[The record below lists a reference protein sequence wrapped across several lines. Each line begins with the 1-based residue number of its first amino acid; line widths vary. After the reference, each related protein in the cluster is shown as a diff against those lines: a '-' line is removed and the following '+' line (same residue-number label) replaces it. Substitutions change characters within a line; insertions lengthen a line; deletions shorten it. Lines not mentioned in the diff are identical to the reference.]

1 MTYSAF
7 LKELKRLKAANRES
21 IIKKYPEI
29 MMGRDEFAQLL
40 SQLAAKGITQF
51 CVIQYPDWAGGCYH
65 GLKLSI
71 PEQLEAFEYIDWQGD
86 LSKALKDRHKIF
98 RSESNRDSMEL
109 YYNTLE
115 EIILD
120 NLQ

>member
-7 LKELKRLKAANRES
+7 LQELKSLKAANRES
-21 IIKKYPEI
+21 IIKKYPDSPI
-29 MMGRDEFAQLL
+29 SRDEFAQLL
-40 SQLAAKGITQF
+40 SQLAANGITQF
-51 CVIQYPDWAGGCYH
+51 YVIQYPDWAGGCYH
-65 GLKLSI
+65 SLKLSM

-120 NLQ
+120 NL

>member
-1 MTYSAF
+1 M
-7 LKELKRLKAANRES
+7 
-21 IIKKYPEI
+21 
-29 MMGRDEFAQLL
+29 
-40 SQLAAKGITQF
+40 
-51 CVIQYPDWAGGCYH
+51 
-65 GLKLSI
+65 

-98 RSESNRDSMEL
+98 RSESMEL